1 MKKLI
6 FTFPLFIF
14 CSAFT
19 FAQGNIEIGTNTQMV
34 LNGDVHLV
42 CKEMNV
48 VNNGTLVPGSASDV
62 AIISAA
68 FPSNVSI
75 SGASPINFHKLEI
88 QTTQPVVLDRDISVN
103 NTLTFSSGQLDL
115 NGNLLN
121 FGINGSIVSE
131 AMGQSII
138 GATGGTANASGDLDA
153 PSEVNPGN
161 LGMTISS
168 DANLGTTTIARG
180 HLTPTG
186 PNSGYGIDRYY
197 DISATN
203 NTGLNATIRFAYLD
217 SELNGLNESELE
229 LYRST
234 DGGTTWSREGFDS
247 RNTTENWVEKSG
259 VDGFSIWT
267 LGSPSQAPLPIELS
281 FFKAECKDNATLLSW
296 ATASE
301 TNNEKFELEASRDG
315 KDWIV
320 VATLQGFGT
329 STETNFYNYRLE
341 ESSTY
346 QVYRLKQIDFDGKH
360 SFSEV
365 AFADCADLTSE
376 VIRIF
381 PNPTID
387 EFTVEINASK
397 DEVLDLKLVNGL
409 GQIIEKRTI
418 RVSADQIT
426 ESFSLKHLPT
436 GFYELFI
443 AGKRGTKTYKILK
456 DTE

>member
-14 CSAFT
+14 CSAFS
-19 FAQGNIEIGTNTQMV
+19 FAQGNIEIGTNAQMI
-34 LNGDVHLV
+34 LNGDIHLV
-42 CKEMNV
+42 CKEMKV
-48 VNNGTLVPGSASDV
+48 VNNGTLVPGSASNV
-62 AIISAA
+62 AVISAS
-68 FPSNVSI
+68 FPANVSI
-75 SGASPINFHKLEI
+75 GGASPINFHKLEI
-88 QTTQPVVLDRDISVN
+88 QTTQPVVLDQNITVN

-115 NGNLLN
+115 NGNLLS
-121 FGINGSIVSE
+121 FGTNGSIVSE

-138 GATGGTANASGDLDA
+138 GSIGGTANAAGDLDA
-153 PSEVNPGN
+153 PSAVNPGN

-168 DANLGTTTIARG
+168 DANLGNTTIARG

-217 SELNGLNESELE
+217 SELNGLEESELE

-247 RNTTENWVEKSG
+247 RNTTDNWVEKSG

-281 FFKAECKDNATLLSW
+281 FFKAECQGNTALLSW

-315 KDWIV
+315 KDWNLV
-320 VATLQGFGT
+320 GTLQGFGT
-329 STETNFYNYRLE
+329 STETNFYNYRME
-341 ESSTY
+341 EPSDY
-346 QVYRLKQIDFDGKH
+346 KVYRLKQIDFDGKS
-360 SFSEV
+360 SFSEIT
-365 AFADCADLTSE
+365 FADCADLTSAL
-376 VIRIF
+376 VRIF
-381 PNPTID
+381 PNPTVD
-387 EFTVEINASK
+387 NFSVEIKASK
-397 DEVLDLKLVNGL
+397 DKVLDLKLVNGL
-409 GQIIEKRTI
+409 GQIIEERTVQ
-418 RVSADQIT
+418 VSADRIT
-426 ESFSLKHLPT
+426 ETFSLEHLPS
-436 GFYELFI
+436 GLYELFI
-443 AGKRGTKTYKILK
+443 AGKHGTKTHKILK
-456 DTE
+456 ETE